1 MSDNELIVILIR
13 NNNIYSIIV
22 ICLNVIK
29 LVFFLFWLYYNIL
42 YLYMDIYI
50 FFLWFII
57 MYLDNNIMYI

>member
-42 YLYMDIYI
+42 YLYIYGYLYI
-50 FFLWFII
+50 FFMVYNYVFR
-57 MYLDNNIMYI
+57 